1 MAAESWLTS
10 NLIKE
15 ALQREWGSNRN
26 QEAKERSQGS
36 LGFVNLGYGIFMM
49 ELLKAGFK
57 PDTTVLHV
65 YNNKGIFA
73 KYFWTFLFSALP
85 LTKQQ

>member
-1 MAAESWLTS
+1 MKQTKKKHGNTDEMAAESWLTS

-36 LGFVNLGYGIFMM
+36 LDFVNLGYGIFTM
-49 ELLKAGFK
+49 ELSWFQAWHNSI
-57 PDTTVLHV
+57 TC
-65 YNNKGIFA
+65 I
-73 KYFWTFLFSALP
+73 
-85 LTKQQ
+85 